1 MRVPLLL
8 LVIFLCTNL
17 VSVILYYWKYDLIYS
32 NGDFKNTLKQKIES
46 NITSEYRYDLEREYN
61 SVLGKDNRGLELLL
75 LLSGIIFA
83 IIAVLLQ
90 ICKTCWKIGRLVISL
105 LLITICLFFAYFSLD
120 NSFKVKN
127 KVNLTDEEIYVF
139 DEEFNNELKEQLNIM
154 YERKNYLIICGIIFT
169 VGLFAQYIII
179 LIDIEIWYSNEEKNE
194 NNNTLGQDVVVYQET
209 DRQRNN

>member
-1 MRVPLLL
+1 MRVLLLL

-17 VSVILYYWKYDLIYS
+17 VSVILYYCKYDLIYS
-32 NGDFKNTLKQKIES
+32 NGDFKNTLKQKLES

-139 DEEFNNELKEQLNIM
+139 DEEFNNKLKEELNIM
-154 YERKNYLIICGIIFT
+154 YERKNYLIIYGIIFT

-209 DRQRNN
+209 DRQKNN

>member
-17 VSVILYYWKYDLIYS
+17 VSVILYYCKYDLIYS

-139 DEEFNNELKEQLNIM
+139 DEEFNK
-154 YERKNYLIICGIIFT
+154 K
-169 VGLFAQYIII
+169 
-179 LIDIEIWYSNEEKNE
+179 
-194 NNNTLGQDVVVYQET
+194 
-209 DRQRNN
+209 